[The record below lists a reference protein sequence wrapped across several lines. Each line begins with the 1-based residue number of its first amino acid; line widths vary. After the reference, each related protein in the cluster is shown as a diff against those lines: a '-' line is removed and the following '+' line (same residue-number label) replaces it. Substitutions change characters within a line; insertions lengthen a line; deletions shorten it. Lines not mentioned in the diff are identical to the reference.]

1 MLCVLPGVANPNGFS
16 GWLAVVTP
24 VTVALVVIPRHVVS
38 FFNLSLSKK
47 RRLQYRPQVV
57 DLMNITFMHPVRAN
71 PTWLFF
77 PSGLSSR
84 RFLGL
89 QDIHEVECSGQSLH
103 TELDLLTM
111 VFYEVTSD
119 ETLGFVNHGKRECTA
134 AHVFVSCD
142 VDDRDARRTR
152 LKALISDLAEG
163 ESRAYGCNITAV
175 GTRGRSKLL
184 SWTISIHQI
193 SE

>member
-1 MLCVLPGVANPNGFS
+1 M
-16 GWLAVVTP
+16 
-24 VTVALVVIPRHVVS
+24 
-38 FFNLSLSKK
+38 
-47 RRLQYRPQVV
+47 
-57 DLMNITFMHPVRAN
+57 
-71 PTWLFF
+71 
-77 PSGLSSR
+77 
-84 RFLGL
+84 